1 MFLVK
6 NSFKMRSI
14 HLFKDTLWLFIYP
27 MKKYATKTRKKDGE
41 KKNYKTLINSC
52 KEIRLL
58 LTGWFDVEK
67 LSKEILFTF
76 SFNTLTFYYHK

>member
-1 MFLVK
+1 MAFYLSNEK
-6 NSFKMRSI
+6 ICYKK
-14 HLFKDTLWLFIYP
+14 KDE
-27 MKKYATKTRKKDGE
+27 RKK